1 MAQVFTVALFKPL
14 GMTFK
19 GAAMTYVFALAYIVI
34 LVFLGLWWNRHL
46 YSAVVEEGWSSRVIA
61 RIAIFTALSAAGGL
75 ITLPGATSIR
85 FDSLAGYF
93 GTLMFGWQIGAIVAA
108 FGALFSELMSGFSGW
123 APLAPYYMITMAFAV
138 TCFGI
143 ATKKW
148 GRIPG
153 IIIGT
158 LANTLCVAP
167 WPIMMGWGMLATTI
181 VQQVVGSYANC
192 MLAAFAFAM
201 ISSAQQR
208 RRYEEPVDEEE
219 LRIVNAM
226 LEEDARLHPG
236 KALKQQ
242 DASLSEGKAKKGSF
256 MLFIGIAL
264 IVMQIAL
271 VILTSVRTK
280 KAPSF
285 AVADI
290 NDLITVAKTL
300 WVGILGVLLTLWGAV
315 RRIKDGR
322 KAESKEVQ

>member
-1 MAQVFTVALFKPL
+1 MAQVYTVALFKPL

-19 GAAMTYVFALAYIVI
+19 GAAMTYVFALGYIVI
-34 LVFLGLWWNRHL
+34 LVLLGLWWNRHL
-46 YSAVVEEGWSSRVIA
+46 YSAVTEEGWSSRVIA

-138 TCFGI
+138 TCFGV

-148 GRIPG
+148 GRTAG

-158 LANTLCVAP
+158 LANTMCVAP

-192 MLAAFAFAM
+192 MLAALAFSM
-201 ISSAQQR
+201 ISAAQQR

-236 KALKQQ
+236 KTLTGQ
-242 DASLSEGKAKKGSF
+242 DAISKSGKAKKGSF
-256 MLFIGIAL
+256 MLFFGISL
-264 IVMQIAL
+264 M
-271 VILTSVRTK
+271 ILQFFISLNSFVRTK
-280 KAPSF
+280 KAPDFTF
-285 AVADI
+285 A
-290 NDLITVAKTL
+290 NPEELFTL
-300 WVGILGVLLTLWGAV
+300 LKAMWIGVLGILFTVWGGI
-315 RRIKDGR
+315 RRIKDGL
-322 KAESKEVQ
+322 KSAKEVQ

>member
-1 MAQVFTVALFKPL
+1 MAQLYTVALFKPL

-34 LVFLGLWWNRHL
+34 LVVLGLWWNRHL
-46 YSAVVEEGWSSRVIA
+46 YSAVVDEGWSSRVIA

-93 GTLMFGWQIGAIVAA
+93 ATLMFGWQIGAIVAA

-138 TCFGI
+138 TCFGA

-148 GRIPG
+148 GRVPG
-153 IIIGT
+153 IIAGT

-181 VQQVVGSYANC
+181 VQQVAGSYANC
-192 MLAAFAFAM
+192 MLAAFAFSM
-201 ISSAQQR
+201 ISAAQQR
-208 RRYEEPVDEEE
+208 HRYEEPVDEEE
-219 LRIVNAM
+219 LRIVSAM

-236 KALKQQ
+236 KVLKNDGMVKEEKVRKGALLLFVGI
-242 DASLSEGKAKKGSF
+242 SLVVLQCILIYLSF
-256 MLFIGIAL
+256 
-264 IVMQIAL
+264 
-271 VILTSVRTK
+271 VRTK
-280 KAPSF
+280 KAPDFTVESF
-285 AVADI
+285 G
-290 NDLITVAKTL
+290 DLITLARTL
-300 WVGILGVLLTLWGAV
+300 WIGLVGVIITIFGIVKRAKSGA
-315 RRIKDGR
+315 K
-322 KAESKEVQ
+322 KEVE